1 MMLRGGGA
9 RTDRALDRRVVDAD
23 HRVSVNEAVG
33 EQLAALFLQEL
44 AVIEHN
50 EVDSPAGSGKQLDHL
65 DGKDRVGPDLAACC
79 MLHAAFCSLY
89 VMLQGS

>member
-1 MMLRGGGA
+1 MQASEHENAEATSLKGARGRQYSVTGHSATTDAMMLGGGGA
-9 RTDRALDRRVVDAD
+9 RTDRALDGRVVDAD

-50 EVDSPAGSGKQLDHL
+50 EVDSPA
-65 DGKDRVGPDLAACC
+65 RR
-79 MLHAAFCSLY
+79 
-89 VMLQGS
+89 

>member
-1 MMLRGGGA
+1 MMLGGGGA

-50 EVDSPAGSGKQLDHL
+50 EVDSPAG
-65 DGKDRVGPDLAACC
+65 R
-79 MLHAAFCSLY
+79 
-89 VMLQGS
+89 